1 MSKQNDMKIVR
12 SYFRLTMD
20 NYPDM
25 TAPDVW
31 RSMVITHG
39 KLCTLRTGQ
48 TIYNTMKRAK
58 RPDPVSV
65 RKKPMYHRPKF
76 WGRFKIILRRW
87 NL

>member
-1 MSKQNDMKIVR
+1 MSKRNDMELVR
-12 SYFRLTMD
+12 AYFRVTMD

-39 KLCTLRTGQ
+39 TLCTLRTGQ
-48 TIYNTMKRAK
+48 TIYNTFKRAK
-58 RPDPVSV
+58 RPETAPI
-65 RKKPMYHRPKF
+65 KKPMYHRPTF